1 MKIIHLLNIKEKGR
15 MLTLDKKFVLMS
27 LKNIFIA
34 LLFLRKS
41 ISQKMNFSIHPHYHT
56 LLISGR

>member
-27 LKNIFIA
+27 LKNVFIA

-56 LLISGR
+56 F

>member
-1 MKIIHLLNIKEKGR
+1 

-56 LLISGR
+56 LLISGRWISKVSLAMVI